1 MPQCMASIYVL
12 YLHVRFQPPEG
23 FVEVQPNNSSI
34 WWEDVAGSEHKEL
47 WLVRAPA
54 EVSI

>member
-1 MPQCMASIYVL
+1 MPHCMASIYVL